1 MNLSMRILAALLWVA
16 AISTAGACPDCKL
29 ASSGGLVEA
38 QTMTAKMAFS
48 SSTLVM
54 LGLVFTVV
62 GLLVAYLI
70 SYCRQYDRFH
80 EHEARRQARAQA

>member
-1 MNLSMRILAALLWVA
+1 MNIPKNLLAASLSLA
-16 AISTAGACPDCKL
+16 AIAQAGACPDCKL
-29 ASSGGLVEA
+29 ASSGGLVET

-62 GLLVAYLI
+62 GLLVAYLV
-70 SYCRQYDRFH
+70 SYCRQYDRLR
-80 EHEARRQARAQA
+80 EHEARRDARSGA

>member
-1 MNLSMRILAALLWVA
+1 MNFPKSLLAASLSLA
-16 AISTAGACPDCKL
+16 AIATSSACPDCKL
-29 ASSGGLVEA
+29 ASTGGLVET

-54 LGLVFTVV
+54 LGLVFTVI

-70 SYCRQYDRFH
+70 SYCRQYDRFR
-80 EHEARRQARAQA
+80 EREARRDVRAGA